1 MIVGRS
7 DRDSKGMCALII
19 GKQGLIMVSM
29 EMGCGT
35 MHIPLVV
42 LLGSNTIQRKGP
54 ARCHWIGRERGEKGK
69 GSSFMSGFRQIRGRN
84 ILIGRFMNGN
94 RIEGCYFLLLYCY

>member
-42 LLGSNTIQRKGP
+42 LGKQYNTKERTRQVSLDRK
-54 ARCHWIGRERGEKGK
+54 RKRRKRERILFHVGFQANSWEKY
-69 GSSFMSGFRQIRGRN
+69 F
-84 ILIGRFMNGN
+84 N
-94 RIEGCYFLLLYCY
+94 RAVYEW

>member
-42 LLGSNTIQRKGP
+42 L
-54 ARCHWIGRERGEKGK
+54 GK
-69 GSSFMSGFRQIRGRN
+69 Q
-84 ILIGRFMNGN
+84 
-94 RIEGCYFLLLYCY
+94 